1 MTSVGAPPHPASR
14 RHTESSRGCT
24 ALLLPEPGRAT
35 SGPRRLFS
43 RSIVCAARGEA
54 LPEIEV
60 RMSISGTPGR
70 ELPGVMTAYE
80 LVAALLPAG
89 LGAAAR
95 RERTNAGR
103 TTINVVARLFLVLA
117 TVHKTPSAPARVALC
132 AALTARNAAIEGDAE
147 TVDAFSRTWLGLSHP
162 AAWRKAV
169 EAALLGD
176 WVEALGRGLATDD
189 YVQALLDRHTRSEHR
204 ALQPLWERR
213 VLGKRTALLGQPLS
227 PGLSVQD
234 LLTEQHT
241 GGRGARRR
249 AGRQPPA
256 RRVARTGPGRGRAR
270 AGLGCQRR
278 ELGPNRA
285 GRRTIDSARRAGAPQ
300 AQAARHSLHRPGG
313 GRQHRGDAGLTR
325 GRPPGPWSIGPDE
338 GSRSAVL
345 IRPGRRSAGRP
356 RRF

>member
-1 MTSVGAPPHPASR
+1 MTSVGAPPRPASR

-213 VLGKRTALLGQPLS
+213 VRGKRTALLGQPLS

-241 GGRGARRR
+241 PEDAALAAELADSRLLAVLHGLAPDEAALAR
-249 AGRQPPA
+249 AWAASGESW
-256 RRVARTGPGRGRAR
+256 ARTA
-270 AGLGCQRR
+270 L
-278 ELGPNRA
+278 
-285 GRRTIDSARRAGAPQ
+285 
-300 AQAARHSLHRPGG
+300 
-313 GRQHRGDAGLTR
+313 DAGLSTAHGERVRRKLKRLGTLYTARAAAAGTAATR
-325 GRPPGPWSIGPDE
+325 
-338 GSRSAVL
+338 A
-345 IRPGRRSAGRP
+345 
-356 RRF
+356 